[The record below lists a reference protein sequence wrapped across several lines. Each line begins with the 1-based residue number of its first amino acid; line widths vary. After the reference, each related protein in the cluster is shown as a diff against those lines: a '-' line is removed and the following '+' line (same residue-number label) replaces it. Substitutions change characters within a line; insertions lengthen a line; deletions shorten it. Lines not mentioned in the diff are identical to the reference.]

1 MRLKKKYKFVLLCLL
16 IIIITGAAMTWYIKN
31 KNKNDNQKLESVN
44 NDDGEILNIEGLII
58 YQDENTTYLCDK
70 DQIIYEFSPQ
80 EINSSVNDYVKISY
94 EGTLDKN
101 KSKQDI
107 TITNVEKL
115 DKEFTLE
122 SLNNSNTDKAKEIVN
137 NMSLE
142 EIVGGLYMVHHTSKS
157 LNDVEEYHLGGL
169 VLFGE
174 AFKNKTKD
182 EVIEMVTALQNNAKI
197 PLLLA
202 VDEEGGTVVRISS
215 NKNLR
220 SSAFLSPRT
229 LYKEGGFDLIR
240 SDNKEKNELLKSLG
254 LNINLAPVLDISN
267 DKNDYIYSRS
277 LGLSP
282 ELTGEFAINILES
295 SKESGIVNVLK
306 HYPGYGKNKD
316 THKSSSI
323 DTRTI
328 EEVEEDLIPFKM
340 AIDNGA
346 EAVMISHNTVTAF
359 DDKNPASISINN
371 HNYLR
376 NTLNFKGMIITD
388 ALNMGATAD
397 VESMG
402 IKSILAGNN
411 ILVTKNYARDI
422 KEIIDNINN
431 GNLSQDYI
439 KSLTTKIIE
448 WKVKM
453 GLIN

>member
-1 MRLKKKYKFVLLCLL
+1 MRLKKKYKFILLGLL
-16 IIIITGAAMTWYIKN
+16 IIIMVATMVCYMQN
-31 KNKNDNQKLESVN
+31 KYKNDKQKLESIN
-44 NDDGEILNIEGLII
+44 YDETESTNIEGLII

-70 DQIIYEFSPQ
+70 DQIIYEFSNQ
-80 EINSSVNDYVKISY
+80 EINSNVNDYVKISY
-94 EGTLDKN
+94 EGQLDKN

-122 SLNNSNTDKAKEIVN
+122 SLNNNNTKKAKEIVN
-137 NMSLE
+137 KMSLE
-142 EIVGGLYMVHHTSKS
+142 EIVGELYMVHHTSKS
-157 LNDVEEYHLGGL
+157 LEDVEKYHLGGL

-182 EVIEMVTALQNNAKI
+182 EVINMINNLQKKAFV
-197 PLLLA
+197 PLLLG

-229 LYKEGGFDLIR
+229 LYNEGGFTLIKE
-240 SDNKEKNELLKSLG
+240 DNIEKNNLLKLLG
-254 LNINLAPVLDISN
+254 ININLAPVLDISN

-277 LGLSP
+277 IGLSP
-282 ELTGEFAINILES
+282 KLTGDFAITIIES

-306 HYPGYGKNKD
+306 HYPGYSKNKD

-328 EEVEEDLIPFKM
+328 SEVEDDLIPFKM

-346 EAVMISHNTVTAF
+346 EAIMISHNTVTAL
-359 DDKNPASISINN
+359 DDKNPASISIDN

-376 NTLNFKGMIITD
+376 STLNFKGMIITD

-397 VESMG
+397 IESMG

-422 KEIIDNINN
+422 KEIFDNVSN
-431 GNLSQDYI
+431 GNLSNKYLECLVI
-439 KSLTTKIIE
+439 KIIE
-448 WKVKM
+448 WKIEM
-453 GLIN
+453 GLIS

>member
-1 MRLKKKYKFVLLCLL
+1 MRLKKKYKFILLGLL
-16 IIIITGAAMTWYIKN
+16 IIIMVATTACYMQN
-31 KNKNDNQKLESVN
+31 KNKNDNQKLESIN
-44 NDDGEILNIEGLII
+44 HDETKSTNIEGLII

-70 DQIIYEFSPQ
+70 GQIIYEFSNQ
-80 EINSSVNDYVKISY
+80 EINSNINDYVKISY
-94 EGTLDKN
+94 EGQLDKN
-101 KSKQDI
+101 KSKQNI
-107 TITNVEKL
+107 AITNVEKL

-122 SLNNSNTDKAKEIVN
+122 SLNNNTKKAKEIVN
-137 NMSLE
+137 KMSLE
-142 EIVGGLYMVHHTSKS
+142 EIVGELYMVHHTSKS
-157 LNDVEEYHLGGL
+157 LKDVEKYHLGGL

-174 AFKNKTKD
+174 AFKNKIKD
-182 EVIEMVTALQNNAKI
+182 EVINMINNLQQKASI
-197 PLLLA
+197 PLLLG

-229 LYKEGGFDLIR
+229 LYKEGGFTLI
-240 SDNKEKNELLKSLG
+240 KEHKIEKNNLLKSLG
-254 LNINLAPVLDISN
+254 ININLAPVLDISN
-267 DKNDYIYSRS
+267 DKNDYIYNRS
-277 LGLSP
+277 IGLSP
-282 ELTGEFAINILES
+282 KLTGNFAITIIES

-306 HYPGYGKNKD
+306 HYPGYSKNKD

-328 EEVEEDLIPFKM
+328 SEVEEDLIPFKM

-346 EAVMISHNTVTAF
+346 EAIMISHNTVTAL

-376 NTLNFKGMIITD
+376 STLNFKGMIITD

-397 VESMG
+397 IESMG

-422 KEIIDNINN
+422 KEILDNVSN
-431 GNLSQDYI
+431 GNLSNKYLECLAI
-439 KSLTTKIIE
+439 KIIE
-448 WKVKM
+448 WKIEM

>member
-1 MRLKKKYKFVLLCLL
+1 MRLKKKYKFILLGLL
-16 IIIITGAAMTWYIKN
+16 IIIMVATMVCYMQN
-31 KNKNDNQKLESVN
+31 KNKNDKQKLESIN
-44 NDDGEILNIEGLII
+44 YDETESTNIEGLII

-70 DQIIYEFSPQ
+70 DQIIYEFSNQ
-80 EINSSVNDYVKISY
+80 EINSNVNDYVKISY
-94 EGTLDKN
+94 EGQLDKN

-107 TITNVEKL
+107 IITNVEKL

-122 SLNNSNTDKAKEIVN
+122 SLNNNNTKKAKEIVN
-137 NMSLE
+137 KMSLE

-157 LNDVEEYHLGGL
+157 LEDIEKYHLGGL

-182 EVIEMVTALQNNAKI
+182 EVINMINNLQKKAFI
-197 PLLLA
+197 PLLLG

-229 LYKEGGFDLIR
+229 LYKEGGFALIKE
-240 SDNKEKNELLKSLG
+240 DNIEKNNLLKSLG
-254 LNINLAPVLDISN
+254 ININLAPVLDISN
-267 DKNDYIYSRS
+267 NKNDYIYSRS
-277 LGLSP
+277 IGLSP
-282 ELTGEFAINILES
+282 KLTGDFAITIIES

-306 HYPGYGKNKD
+306 HYPGYSKNKD

-328 EEVEEDLIPFKM
+328 SEVEEDLIPFKM

-346 EAVMISHNTVTAF
+346 EAIMISHNTVTVL

-397 VESMG
+397 IESMG

-422 KEIIDNINN
+422 KEIFDNVYN
-431 GNLSQDYI
+431 GNLSNKYLECLVI
-439 KSLTTKIIE
+439 KIIE
-448 WKVKM
+448 WKIEM
-453 GLIN
+453 GLIS

>member
-1 MRLKKKYKFVLLCLL
+1 MRLKKKYKFILLGLL
-16 IIIITGAAMTWYIKN
+16 IIIMVATMVCYMQN
-31 KNKNDNQKLESVN
+31 KNKNDKQKLESIN
-44 NDDGEILNIEGLII
+44 YDETESTNIEGLII

-70 DQIIYEFSPQ
+70 DQIIYEFSNQ
-80 EINSSVNDYVKISY
+80 EINSNVNDYVKISY
-94 EGTLDKN
+94 EGQLDKN

-122 SLNNSNTDKAKEIVN
+122 SLNNNNTKKAKEIVN
-137 NMSLE
+137 KMSLE

-157 LNDVEEYHLGGL
+157 LEDVEKYHLGGL

-182 EVIEMVTALQNNAKI
+182 EVINMINNLQKKAFI
-197 PLLLA
+197 PLLLG

-229 LYKEGGFDLIR
+229 LYKEGGFALIKE
-240 SDNKEKNELLKSLG
+240 DNIEKNNLLKSLG
-254 LNINLAPVLDISN
+254 ININLAPVLDISN
-267 DKNDYIYSRS
+267 NKNDYIYSRS
-277 LGLSP
+277 IGLSP
-282 ELTGEFAINILES
+282 KLTGDFAITIIES

-306 HYPGYGKNKD
+306 HYPGYSKNKD

-328 EEVEEDLIPFKM
+328 SEVEEDLIPFKM

-346 EAVMISHNTVTAF
+346 EAIMISHNTVTVL

-397 VESMG
+397 IESMG

-422 KEIIDNINN
+422 KEIFDNVSN
-431 GNLSQDYI
+431 GNLSNKYLECLVI
-439 KSLTTKIIE
+439 KIIE
-448 WKVKM
+448 WKIEM
-453 GLIN
+453 GLIS

>member
-1 MRLKKKYKFVLLCLL
+1 MRLKKKYKFILLGLL
-16 IIIITGAAMTWYIKN
+16 IIIMVATMVCYMQN
-31 KNKNDNQKLESVN
+31 KYKNDKQKLESIN
-44 NDDGEILNIEGLII
+44 YDETESTNIEGLII

-70 DQIIYEFSPQ
+70 DQIIYEFSNQ
-80 EINSSVNDYVKISY
+80 EINSNVNDYVKISY
-94 EGTLDKN
+94 EGQLDKN

-107 TITNVEKL
+107 TITNVEKT

-122 SLNNSNTDKAKEIVN
+122 SLNNNNTKKAKEIVN
-137 NMSLE
+137 KMSLE

-157 LNDVEEYHLGGL
+157 LEDVEKYHLGGL

-182 EVIEMVTALQNNAKI
+182 EVINMINNLQKKAFI
-197 PLLLA
+197 PLLLG

-229 LYKEGGFDLIR
+229 LYKEGGFALIKE
-240 SDNKEKNELLKSLG
+240 DNIEKNNLLKSLG
-254 LNINLAPVLDISN
+254 ININLAPVLDISN

-277 LGLSP
+277 IGLSP
-282 ELTGEFAINILES
+282 KLTGDFAITIIES

-306 HYPGYGKNKD
+306 HYPGYSKNKD

-328 EEVEEDLIPFKM
+328 SEVEEDLIPFKM

-346 EAVMISHNTVTAF
+346 EAIMISHNTVTVL

-397 VESMG
+397 IESMG

-422 KEIIDNINN
+422 KEIFDNVYN
-431 GNLSQDYI
+431 GNLSNKYLECLVI
-439 KSLTTKIIE
+439 KIIE
-448 WKVKM
+448 WKIEM
-453 GLIN
+453 GLIS

>member
-1 MRLKKKYKFVLLCLL
+1 MVATMVCYMQNKYK
-16 IIIITGAAMTWYIKN
+16 
-31 KNKNDNQKLESVN
+31 NDKQKLESIN
-44 NDDGEILNIEGLII
+44 YDETESTNIEGLII

-70 DQIIYEFSPQ
+70 DQIIYEFSNQ
-80 EINSSVNDYVKISY
+80 EINSNVNDYVKISY
-94 EGTLDKN
+94 EGQLDKN

-107 TITNVEKL
+107 TITNVEKI

-122 SLNNSNTDKAKEIVN
+122 SLNNNNTKKAKEIVN
-137 NMSLE
+137 KMSLE
-142 EIVGGLYMVHHTSKS
+142 EIVGELYMVHHTSKS
-157 LNDVEEYHLGGL
+157 LEDVEKYHLGGL

-182 EVIEMVTALQNNAKI
+182 EVINMINNLQKKAFV
-197 PLLLA
+197 PLLLG

-229 LYKEGGFDLIR
+229 LYKEGGFALIKE
-240 SDNKEKNELLKSLG
+240 DNIEKNNLLKLLG
-254 LNINLAPVLDISN
+254 ININLAPVLDISN

-277 LGLSP
+277 IGLSP
-282 ELTGEFAINILES
+282 KLTGDFAITIIES

-306 HYPGYGKNKD
+306 HYPGYSKNKD

-328 EEVEEDLIPFKM
+328 SEVEDDLIPFKM

-346 EAVMISHNTVTAF
+346 EAIMISHNTVTAL
-359 DDKNPASISINN
+359 DDKNPASISIDN

-376 NTLNFKGMIITD
+376 STLNFKGMIITD

-397 VESMG
+397 IESMG

-422 KEIIDNINN
+422 KEIFDNVYN
-431 GNLSQDYI
+431 GNLSNKYLECLVI
-439 KSLTTKIIE
+439 KIIE
-448 WKVKM
+448 WKIEM
-453 GLIN
+453 GLIS

>member
-1 MRLKKKYKFVLLCLL
+1 MRLKKKYKFILLGLL
-16 IIIITGAAMTWYIKN
+16 IIIMVATMVCYMQN
-31 KNKNDNQKLESVN
+31 KYKNDKQKLESIN
-44 NDDGEILNIEGLII
+44 YDETESTNIEGLII

-70 DQIIYEFSPQ
+70 NQIIYEFSNQ
-80 EINSSVNDYVKISY
+80 EINSNVNDYVKISY
-94 EGTLDKN
+94 EGQLDKN

-122 SLNNSNTDKAKEIVN
+122 SLNNNNTKKAKEIVN
-137 NMSLE
+137 KMSLE
-142 EIVGGLYMVHHTSKS
+142 EIVGELYMVHHTSKS
-157 LNDVEEYHLGGL
+157 LEDVEKYHLGGL

-182 EVIEMVTALQNNAKI
+182 EVINMINNLQKKAFV
-197 PLLLA
+197 PLLLG

-229 LYKEGGFDLIR
+229 LYKEGGFALIKE
-240 SDNKEKNELLKSLG
+240 DNIEKNNLLKLLG
-254 LNINLAPVLDISN
+254 ININLAPVLDISN

-277 LGLSP
+277 IGLSP
-282 ELTGEFAINILES
+282 KLTGDFAITIIES

-306 HYPGYGKNKD
+306 HYPGYSKNKD

-328 EEVEEDLIPFKM
+328 SEVEDDLIPFKM

-346 EAVMISHNTVTAF
+346 EAIMISHNTVTAL
-359 DDKNPASISINN
+359 DDKNPASISIDN

-376 NTLNFKGMIITD
+376 STLNFKGMIITD

-397 VESMG
+397 IESMG

-422 KEIIDNINN
+422 KEIFDNVSN
-431 GNLSQDYI
+431 GNLSNKYLECLVI
-439 KSLTTKIIE
+439 KIIE
-448 WKVKM
+448 WKIEM
-453 GLIN
+453 GLIS

>member
-1 MRLKKKYKFVLLCLL
+1 MRLKKKYKFILLGLL
-16 IIIITGAAMTWYIKN
+16 IIIMVATMVCYMQN
-31 KNKNDNQKLESVN
+31 KYKNDKQKLESIN
-44 NDDGEILNIEGLII
+44 YDETESTNIEGLII

-70 DQIIYEFSPQ
+70 DQIIYEFSNQ
-80 EINSSVNDYVKISY
+80 EINSNVNDYVKISY
-94 EGTLDKN
+94 EGQLDKN

-122 SLNNSNTDKAKEIVN
+122 SLNNNNTKKAKEIVN
-137 NMSLE
+137 KMSLE
-142 EIVGGLYMVHHTSKS
+142 EIVGELYMVHHTSKS
-157 LNDVEEYHLGGL
+157 LEDVEKYHLGGL

-182 EVIEMVTALQNNAKI
+182 EVINMINNLQKKAFV
-197 PLLLA
+197 PLLLG

-229 LYKEGGFDLIR
+229 LYNEGGFTLIKE
-240 SDNKEKNELLKSLG
+240 DNIEKNNLLKSLG
-254 LNINLAPVLDISN
+254 ININLAPVLDISN

-277 LGLSP
+277 IGLSP
-282 ELTGEFAINILES
+282 KLTGDFAITIIES

-306 HYPGYGKNKD
+306 HYPGYSKNKD

-328 EEVEEDLIPFKM
+328 SEVEDDLIPFKM

-346 EAVMISHNTVTAF
+346 EAIMISHNTVTAL
-359 DDKNPASISINN
+359 DDKNPASISIDN

-376 NTLNFKGMIITD
+376 STLNFKGMIITD

-397 VESMG
+397 IESMG

-422 KEIIDNINN
+422 KEIFDNVSN
-431 GNLSQDYI
+431 GNLSNKYLECLVI
-439 KSLTTKIIE
+439 KIIE
-448 WKVKM
+448 WKIEM
-453 GLIN
+453 GLIS

>member
-1 MRLKKKYKFVLLCLL
+1 MRLKKKYKFILLGLL
-16 IIIITGAAMTWYIKN
+16 IIIVVATMVCYMQN
-31 KNKNDNQKLESVN
+31 KNKNDKQKLESIN
-44 NDDGEILNIEGLII
+44 YDETESTNIEGLII

-70 DQIIYEFSPQ
+70 EQIIYEFSNQ
-80 EINSSVNDYVKISY
+80 EINSNVNDYVKISY
-94 EGTLDKN
+94 EGQLDKN

-107 TITNVEKL
+107 TITNVEKI

-122 SLNNSNTDKAKEIVN
+122 SLNNNNTKKAKEIVN
-137 NMSLE
+137 KMTLE

-157 LNDVEEYHLGGL
+157 LEDVEKYHLGGL

-182 EVIEMVTALQNNAKI
+182 EVINMINNLQKKAFI
-197 PLLLA
+197 PLLLG

-220 SSAFLSPRT
+220 SSAFLSPRI
-229 LYKEGGFDLIR
+229 LYKEGGFALIKE
-240 SDNKEKNELLKSLG
+240 DNIEKNNLLKSLG
-254 LNINLAPVLDISN
+254 ININLAPVLDISN

-277 LGLSP
+277 IGLSP
-282 ELTGEFAINILES
+282 KLTGDFAITIIES

-306 HYPGYGKNKD
+306 HYPGYSKNKD

-328 EEVEEDLIPFKM
+328 SEVEEDLIPFKM

-346 EAVMISHNTVTAF
+346 EAIMISHNTVTVL

-397 VESMG
+397 IESMG

-422 KEIIDNINN
+422 KEIFDNVYN
-431 GNLSQDYI
+431 GNLSNKYLECLVI
-439 KSLTTKIIE
+439 KIIE
-448 WKVKM
+448 WKIEM
-453 GLIN
+453 GLIS

>member
-1 MRLKKKYKFVLLCLL
+1 MRLKKKYKFILLGLL
-16 IIIITGAAMTWYIKN
+16 IIIMVATMACYMQN
-31 KNKNDNQKLESVN
+31 KNKNDKQKLESIN
-44 NDDGEILNIEGLII
+44 YDETESTNIEGLII

-70 DQIIYEFSPQ
+70 DQIIYEFSNQ
-80 EINSSVNDYVKISY
+80 EINSNVNDYVKISY
-94 EGTLDKN
+94 EGQLDKN

-107 TITNVEKL
+107 TITNVEKI

-122 SLNNSNTDKAKEIVN
+122 SLNNNNTKKAKEIVN
-137 NMSLE
+137 KMSLE

-157 LNDVEEYHLGGL
+157 LEDVEKYHLGGL

-182 EVIEMVTALQNNAKI
+182 EVINMINNLQKKAFI
-197 PLLLA
+197 PLLLG

-229 LYKEGGFDLIR
+229 LYKEGGFALIKE
-240 SDNKEKNELLKSLG
+240 DNIEKNNLLKSLG
-254 LNINLAPVLDISN
+254 ININLAPVLDISN
-267 DKNDYIYSRS
+267 NKNDYIYSRS
-277 LGLSP
+277 IGLSP
-282 ELTGEFAINILES
+282 KLTGDFAITIIES

-306 HYPGYGKNKD
+306 HYPGYSKNKD

-328 EEVEEDLIPFKM
+328 SEVEEDLIPFKM

-346 EAVMISHNTVTAF
+346 EAIMISHNTVTVL

-397 VESMG
+397 IESMG

-422 KEIIDNINN
+422 KEIFDNVYN
-431 GNLSQDYI
+431 GNLSNKYLECLVI
-439 KSLTTKIIE
+439 KIIE
-448 WKVKM
+448 WKIEM
-453 GLIN
+453 GLIS

>member
-1 MRLKKKYKFVLLCLL
+1 
-16 IIIITGAAMTWYIKN
+16 
-31 KNKNDNQKLESVN
+31 
-44 NDDGEILNIEGLII
+44 
-58 YQDENTTYLCDK
+58 
-70 DQIIYEFSPQ
+70 
-80 EINSSVNDYVKISY
+80 
-94 EGTLDKN
+94 
-101 KSKQDI
+101 
-107 TITNVEKL
+107 
-115 DKEFTLE
+115 
-122 SLNNSNTDKAKEIVN
+122 
-137 NMSLE
+137 
-142 EIVGGLYMVHHTSKS
+142 MVHHTSKS
-157 LNDVEEYHLGGL
+157 LEDVEKYHLGGL

-182 EVIEMVTALQNNAKI
+182 EVINMINNLQKKAFI
-197 PLLLA
+197 PLLLG

-220 SSAFLSPRT
+220 SSAFLSPRI
-229 LYKEGGFDLIR
+229 LYKEGGFALIKE
-240 SDNKEKNELLKSLG
+240 DNIEKNNLLKSLG
-254 LNINLAPVLDISN
+254 ININLAPVLDISN

-277 LGLSP
+277 IGLSP
-282 ELTGEFAINILES
+282 KLTGDFAITIIES

-306 HYPGYGKNKD
+306 HYPGYSKNKD

-328 EEVEEDLIPFKM
+328 SEVEEDLIPFKM

-346 EAVMISHNTVTAF
+346 EAIMISHNTVTAL

-397 VESMG
+397 IESMG

-422 KEIIDNINN
+422 KEIFDNVYN
-431 GNLSQDYI
+431 GNLSNKYLECLVI
-439 KSLTTKIIE
+439 KIIE
-448 WKVKM
+448 WKIEM
-453 GLIN
+453 GLIS

>member
-1 MRLKKKYKFVLLCLL
+1 MRLKKKYKFILLGLL
-16 IIIITGAAMTWYIKN
+16 IIIMVTTMVCYMQN
-31 KNKNDNQKLESVN
+31 KNKNDKQKLESIN
-44 NDDGEILNIEGLII
+44 YDETESTNIEGLII

-70 DQIIYEFSPQ
+70 DQIIYEFSNQ
-80 EINSSVNDYVKISY
+80 EINSNVNDYVKISY
-94 EGTLDKN
+94 EGQLDKN

-122 SLNNSNTDKAKEIVN
+122 SLNNNNTKKAKEIVN
-137 NMSLE
+137 KMSLE
-142 EIVGGLYMVHHTSKS
+142 EIVGELYMVHHTSKS
-157 LNDVEEYHLGGL
+157 LEDVEKYHLGGL

-182 EVIEMVTALQNNAKI
+182 EVINMINNLQKKAFI
-197 PLLLA
+197 PLLLG

-229 LYKEGGFDLIR
+229 LYKEGGFALIKE
-240 SDNKEKNELLKSLG
+240 DNIEKNNLLKSLG
-254 LNINLAPVLDISN
+254 ININLAPVLDISN

-277 LGLSP
+277 IGLSP
-282 ELTGEFAINILES
+282 KLTGDFAITIIES

-306 HYPGYGKNKD
+306 HYPGYSKNKD

-328 EEVEEDLIPFKM
+328 SEVEEDLIPFKM

-346 EAVMISHNTVTAF
+346 EAIMISHNTVTVL

-397 VESMG
+397 IESMG

-422 KEIIDNINN
+422 KEIFDNVYN
-431 GNLSQDYI
+431 GNLSNKYLECLVI
-439 KSLTTKIIE
+439 KIIE
-448 WKVKM
+448 WKIEM
-453 GLIN
+453 GLIS

>member
-1 MRLKKKYKFVLLCLL
+1 MRLKKKYKFILLGLL
-16 IIIITGAAMTWYIKN
+16 TIIMVATTVCYMQN
-31 KNKNDNQKLESVN
+31 KNKNDNQKLESIN
-44 NDDGEILNIEGLII
+44 YDKTESTNIEGLII

-70 DQIIYEFSPQ
+70 DQIIYEFSNQ
-80 EINSSVNDYVKISY
+80 EINSNINDYVKISY
-94 EGTLDKN
+94 EGQLDKN
-101 KSKQDI
+101 KSKQNI
-107 TITNVEKL
+107 TIKNVEKL

-122 SLNNSNTDKAKEIVN
+122 SLNNNNTKKAKEIVN
-137 NMSLE
+137 KMSLE
-142 EIVGGLYMVHHTSKS
+142 EIVGELYMVHHTSKS
-157 LNDVEEYHLGGL
+157 LGDIEKYHLGGL

-182 EVIEMVTALQNNAKI
+182 EVINMINNLQQKASI
-197 PLLLA
+197 PLLLG

-229 LYKEGGFDLIR
+229 LYKEGGFALIKE
-240 SDNKEKNELLKSLG
+240 DNIEKNNLLKSLRI
-254 LNINLAPVLDISN
+254 NINLAPVLDISN
-267 DKNDYIYSRS
+267 DKNDYIYNRS
-277 LGLSP
+277 IGLSP
-282 ELTGEFAINILES
+282 KLTGNFAITIIES
-295 SKESGIVNVLK
+295 SKESEIVNVLK
-306 HYPGYGKNKD
+306 HYPGYSKNKD

-328 EEVEEDLIPFKM
+328 SEVEEDLIPFKM
-340 AIDNGA
+340 AINNGA
-346 EAVMISHNTVTAF
+346 EAIMISHNTVTAL

-397 VESMG
+397 IESMG

-422 KEIIDNINN
+422 KEILDFKFIK
-431 GNLSQDYI
+431 NLKYLI
-439 KSLTTKIIE
+439 KCFLVITYFRKL
-448 WKVKM
+448 VPA
-453 GLIN
+453 

>member
-1 MRLKKKYKFVLLCLL
+1 MRLKKKYKFILLGLL
-16 IIIITGAAMTWYIKN
+16 IIIMVATMVCYMQN
-31 KNKNDNQKLESVN
+31 KNKNDKQKLESIN
-44 NDDGEILNIEGLII
+44 YDETESTNIEGLII

-70 DQIIYEFSPQ
+70 DQIIYEFSNQ
-80 EINSSVNDYVKISY
+80 EINSNVNDYVKISY
-94 EGTLDKN
+94 EGQLDKN

-122 SLNNSNTDKAKEIVN
+122 SLNNNNTKKAKEIVN
-137 NMSLE
+137 KMSLE
-142 EIVGGLYMVHHTSKS
+142 EIVGELYMVHHTSKS
-157 LNDVEEYHLGGL
+157 LEDVEKYHLGGL

-182 EVIEMVTALQNNAKI
+182 EVINMINNLQKKAFV
-197 PLLLA
+197 PLLLG

-229 LYKEGGFDLIR
+229 LYKEGGFALIKE
-240 SDNKEKNELLKSLG
+240 DNIEKNNLLKSLG
-254 LNINLAPVLDISN
+254 ININLAPVLDISN

-277 LGLSP
+277 IGLSP
-282 ELTGEFAINILES
+282 KLTGDFAITIIES

-306 HYPGYGKNKD
+306 HYPGYSKNKD

-328 EEVEEDLIPFKM
+328 SEVEDDLIPFKM

-346 EAVMISHNTVTAF
+346 EAIMISHNTVTVL
-359 DDKNPASISINN
+359 DDKNPASISINS

-397 VESMG
+397 IESMG

-422 KEIIDNINN
+422 KEIFDNVYN
-431 GNLSQDYI
+431 GNLSNKYLECLVI
-439 KSLTTKIIE
+439 KIIE
-448 WKVKM
+448 WKIEM
-453 GLIN
+453 GLIS

>member
-1 MRLKKKYKFVLLCLL
+1 MRLKKKYKFILLLL
-16 IIIITGAAMTWYIKN
+16 TIIMVATTVCYMQN
-31 KNKNDNQKLESVN
+31 KNKNDNQKLESIN
-44 NDDGEILNIEGLII
+44 YDKTESTNIEGLII

-70 DQIIYEFSPQ
+70 DQIIYEFSNQ
-80 EINSSVNDYVKISY
+80 EINSNINDYVKISY
-94 EGTLDKN
+94 EGQLDKN
-101 KSKQDI
+101 KSKQNI
-107 TITNVEKL
+107 TIKNVEKL

-122 SLNNSNTDKAKEIVN
+122 SINNNTKKAKEIVN
-137 NMSLE
+137 KMSLE
-142 EIVGGLYMVHHTSKS
+142 EIVGELYMVHHTSKS
-157 LNDVEEYHLGGL
+157 LGDIEKYHLGGL

-182 EVIEMVTALQNNAKI
+182 EVINMINNLQKKASI
-197 PLLLA
+197 PLLLG

-229 LYKEGGFDLIR
+229 LYKEGGFALIKE
-240 SDNKEKNELLKSLG
+240 DNIEKNNLLKSLG
-254 LNINLAPVLDISN
+254 ININLAPVLDISN
-267 DKNDYIYSRS
+267 DKNDYIYNRS
-277 LGLSP
+277 IGLSP
-282 ELTGEFAINILES
+282 KLTGNFAITIIES

-306 HYPGYGKNKD
+306 HYPGYSKNKD

-328 EEVEEDLIPFKM
+328 SEVEEDLIPFKM

-346 EAVMISHNTVTAF
+346 EAIMISHNTVTAL

-376 NTLNFKGMIITD
+376 NVLNFKGMIITD

-397 VESMG
+397 IESMG

-422 KEIIDNINN
+422 KEILDNVSN
-431 GNLSQDYI
+431 GNLSNKYLECLVI
-439 KSLTTKIIE
+439 KIIE
-448 WKVKM
+448 WKIEM
-453 GLIN
+453 GLIS

>member
-1 MRLKKKYKFVLLCLL
+1 MRLKKKYKFILLGLL
-16 IIIITGAAMTWYIKN
+16 IIIMVATTVCYMQN
-31 KNKNDNQKLESVN
+31 KNKNDNKKLESIN
-44 NDDGEILNIEGLII
+44 YDKTESTNIEGLII

-70 DQIIYEFSPQ
+70 NQIIYEFSNQ
-80 EINSSVNDYVKISY
+80 EINSNINDYVKISY
-94 EGTLDKN
+94 EGQLDKN
-101 KSKQDI
+101 KSKQNI

-122 SLNNSNTDKAKEIVN
+122 SLNNNNTKKAKEIVN
-137 NMSLE
+137 KMSLE
-142 EIVGGLYMVHHTSKS
+142 EIVGELYMVHHTSKS
-157 LNDVEEYHLGGL
+157 LKDVEKYHLGGL

-182 EVIEMVTALQNNAKI
+182 EVINMINNLQQKASI
-197 PLLLA
+197 PLLLG

-229 LYKEGGFDLIR
+229 LYNEGGFTLIKE
-240 SDNKEKNELLKSLG
+240 DNIEKNNLLKSLG
-254 LNINLAPVLDISN
+254 ININLAPVLDISN
-267 DKNDYIYSRS
+267 DKNDYIYNRS
-277 LGLSP
+277 IGLSP
-282 ELTGEFAINILES
+282 KLTGNFAITI
-295 SKESGIVNVLK
+295 IDVLK
-306 HYPGYGKNKD
+306 HYPGYSKNKD

-328 EEVEEDLIPFKM
+328 SEVEEDLIPFKM

-346 EAVMISHNTVTAF
+346 EAIMISHNTVTAL

-376 NTLNFKGMIITD
+376 STLNFKGMIITD
-388 ALNMGATAD
+388 ALNMGATAEI
-397 VESMG
+397 ESMG

-422 KEIIDNINN
+422 KEILDNVSN
-431 GNLSQDYI
+431 GNLSNKYLECLAI
-439 KSLTTKIIE
+439 KIIE
-448 WKVKM
+448 WKIEM
-453 GLIN
+453 GLIS

>member
-1 MRLKKKYKFVLLCLL
+1 MRLKKKYKFILLGLL
-16 IIIITGAAMTWYIKN
+16 IIIMVATMVCYMQN
-31 KNKNDNQKLESVN
+31 KNKNDKQKLESIN
-44 NDDGEILNIEGLII
+44 YDETESTNIEGLII

-70 DQIIYEFSPQ
+70 DQIIYEFSNQ
-80 EINSSVNDYVKISY
+80 EINSNVNDYVKISY
-94 EGTLDKN
+94 EGQLDKN

-107 TITNVEKL
+107 IITNVEKL

-122 SLNNSNTDKAKEIVN
+122 SLNNNNTKKAKEIVN
-137 NMSLE
+137 KMSLE

-157 LNDVEEYHLGGL
+157 LEDIEKYHLGGL

-182 EVIEMVTALQNNAKI
+182 EVINMINNLQKKAFI
-197 PLLLA
+197 PLLLG

-229 LYKEGGFDLIR
+229 LYKEGGFALIKE
-240 SDNKEKNELLKSLG
+240 DNIEKNNLLKSLG
-254 LNINLAPVLDISN
+254 ININLAPVLDISN
-267 DKNDYIYSRS
+267 NKNDYIYSRS
-277 LGLSP
+277 IGLSP
-282 ELTGEFAINILES
+282 KLTGDFAITIIES

-306 HYPGYGKNKD
+306 HYPGYSKNKD

-328 EEVEEDLIPFKM
+328 SEVEEDLIPFKM

-346 EAVMISHNTVTAF
+346 EAIMISHNTVTVL

-397 VESMG
+397 IESMG

-422 KEIIDNINN
+422 KEIFDNVYN
-431 GNLSQDYI
+431 G
-439 KSLTTKIIE
+439 T
-448 WKVKM
+448 
-453 GLIN
+453 LINILNV

>member
-1 MRLKKKYKFVLLCLL
+1 MRLKKIYKFILLCLL
-16 IIIITGAAMTWYIKN
+16 IIIIAAIAITCYDQ
-31 KNKNDNQKLESVN
+31 NKNDSQKLESIS
-44 NDDGEILNIEGLII
+44 DGKAKNSNIEGLII
-58 YQDENTTYLCDK
+58 YQNDVTTYLCDK
-70 DQIIYEFSPQ
+70 NQVIYEFSSQ
-80 EINSSVNDYVKISY
+80 EINGNVNDYVKISY
-94 EGTLDKN
+94 EGLLDKS

-107 TITNVEKL
+107 TVINVEKL

-122 SLNNSNTDKAKEIVN
+122 SLNNNNTNKAKEIVN

-142 EIVGGLYMVHHTSKS
+142 EIVGSLYMVHHTSRS
-157 LNDVEEYHLGGL
+157 LNDVVEYHLGGL

-174 AFKNKTKD
+174 AFKNKTMN
-182 EVIEMVTALQNNAKI
+182 EVIEMVTSLQNSAKI

-215 NKNLR
+215 NKKLR

-229 LYKEGGFDLIR
+229 LYKEGGFDLII

-277 LGLSP
+277 LGLNP
-282 ELTGEFAINILES
+282 QLTGKFAVNILES

-346 EAVMISHNTVTAF
+346 EAVMISHNTVTAL

-376 NTLNFKGMIITD
+376 SALNFKGMIITD

-397 VESMG
+397 IESMG

-422 KEIIDNINN
+422 KEIIDNINSD
-431 GNLSQDYI
+431 NLSKDYI
-439 KSLTTKIIE
+439 KSLTIKIIE
-448 WKVKM
+448 WKIKM
-453 GLIN
+453 GLIS

>member
-1 MRLKKKYKFVLLCLL
+1 MRLKKKYKFILLGLL
-16 IIIITGAAMTWYIKN
+16 IIIMVATMVCYMQN
-31 KNKNDNQKLESVN
+31 KNKNDKQKLESIN
-44 NDDGEILNIEGLII
+44 YDETESTNIEGLII

-70 DQIIYEFSPQ
+70 DQIIYEFSNQ
-80 EINSSVNDYVKISY
+80 EINSNVNDYVKISY
-94 EGTLDKN
+94 EGQLDKN

-122 SLNNSNTDKAKEIVN
+122 SLNNNTKKAKEIVN
-137 NMSLE
+137 KMSLE
-142 EIVGGLYMVHHTSKS
+142 EIVGELYMVHHTSKS
-157 LNDVEEYHLGGL
+157 LEDVEKYHLGGL

-182 EVIEMVTALQNNAKI
+182 EVINMINNLQKKAFI
-197 PLLLA
+197 PLLLG

-229 LYKEGGFDLIR
+229 LYKEGGFALIKE
-240 SDNKEKNELLKSLG
+240 DNIEKNNLLKSLG
-254 LNINLAPVLDISN
+254 ININLAPVLDISN
-267 DKNDYIYSRS
+267 NKNDYIYSRS
-277 LGLSP
+277 IGLSP
-282 ELTGEFAINILES
+282 KLTGDFAITIIES

-306 HYPGYGKNKD
+306 HYPGYSKNKD

-328 EEVEEDLIPFKM
+328 SEVEDDLIPFKM

-346 EAVMISHNTVTAF
+346 EAIMISHNTVTAL
-359 DDKNPASISINN
+359 DDKNPASISIDN

-376 NTLNFKGMIITD
+376 STLNFKGMIITD

-397 VESMG
+397 IESMG

-422 KEIIDNINN
+422 KEIFDNVSN
-431 GNLSQDYI
+431 GNLSNKYLECLVI
-439 KSLTTKIIE
+439 KIIE
-448 WKVKM
+448 WKIEM
-453 GLIN
+453 GLIS

>member
-1 MRLKKKYKFVLLCLL
+1 MRLKKKYKFILLGLL
-16 IIIITGAAMTWYIKN
+16 IIIMVATMVCYMQN
-31 KNKNDNQKLESVN
+31 KYKNDKQKLERINYDETEST
-44 NDDGEILNIEGLII
+44 NIEGLII

-70 DQIIYEFSPQ
+70 DQIIYEFSNQ
-80 EINSSVNDYVKISY
+80 EINSNINDYVKISY
-94 EGTLDKN
+94 EGQLDKN
-101 KSKQDI
+101 KSKQNI
-107 TITNVEKL
+107 TIKNVEKL

-122 SLNNSNTDKAKEIVN
+122 SLNNNTKKAKEIVN
-137 NMSLE
+137 KMSLE
-142 EIVGGLYMVHHTSKS
+142 EIVGELYMVHHTSKS
-157 LNDVEEYHLGGL
+157 LGDVEKYHLGGL

-182 EVIEMVTALQNNAKI
+182 EVINMINNLQQKASI
-197 PLLLA
+197 PLLLG
-202 VDEEGGTVVRISS
+202 VDEEGGTVVRISN

-229 LYKEGGFDLIR
+229 LYREGSFALIKE
-240 SDNKEKNELLKSLG
+240 DNIEKNNLLKSLG
-254 LNINLAPVLDISN
+254 ININLAPVLDISN
-267 DKNDYIYSRS
+267 DKNDYIYNRS
-277 LGLSP
+277 IGLSP
-282 ELTGEFAINILES
+282 KLTGNFAITIIES

-306 HYPGYGKNKD
+306 HYPGYSKNKD

-328 EEVEEDLIPFKM
+328 SEVEEDLIPFKM

-346 EAVMISHNTVTAF
+346 KAIMISHNTVTAL

-376 NTLNFKGMIITD
+376 STLNFKGMIITD

-397 VESMG
+397 IESMG

-422 KEIIDNINN
+422 KEILDNVSN
-431 GNLSQDYI
+431 GNLSNKYLECLVI
-439 KSLTTKIIE
+439 KIIE
-448 WKVKM
+448 WKIEM
-453 GLIN
+453 GLIS

>member
-1 MRLKKKYKFVLLCLL
+1 MRLKKKYKFILLGLL
-16 IIIITGAAMTWYIKN
+16 IIIMVATMACYMQN
-31 KNKNDNQKLESVN
+31 KNKNDKQKLESIN
-44 NDDGEILNIEGLII
+44 YDETESTNIEGLII

-70 DQIIYEFSPQ
+70 DQIIYEFSNQ
-80 EINSSVNDYVKISY
+80 EINSNVNDYVKISY
-94 EGTLDKN
+94 EGQLDKN

-122 SLNNSNTDKAKEIVN
+122 SLNNNTKKAKEIVN
-137 NMSLE
+137 KMSLE
-142 EIVGGLYMVHHTSKS
+142 EIVGELYMVHHTSKS
-157 LNDVEEYHLGGL
+157 LEDVEKYHLGGL

-182 EVIEMVTALQNNAKI
+182 EVINMINNLQKKAFI
-197 PLLLA
+197 PLLLG

-229 LYKEGGFDLIR
+229 LYKEGGFALIKE
-240 SDNKEKNELLKSLG
+240 DNIEKNNLLKSLG
-254 LNINLAPVLDISN
+254 ININLAPVLDISN
-267 DKNDYIYSRS
+267 NKNDYIYSRS
-277 LGLSP
+277 IGLSP
-282 ELTGEFAINILES
+282 KLTGDFAITIIES

-306 HYPGYGKNKD
+306 HYPGYSKNKD

-328 EEVEEDLIPFKM
+328 SEVEEDLIPFKM

-346 EAVMISHNTVTAF
+346 EAIMISHNTVTAL

-397 VESMG
+397 IESMG

-422 KEIIDNINN
+422 KEIFDNVYN
-431 GNLSQDYI
+431 GNLSNKYLECLVI
-439 KSLTTKIIE
+439 KIIE
-448 WKVKM
+448 WKIEM
-453 GLIN
+453 GLIS

>member
-1 MRLKKKYKFVLLCLL
+1 MRLKKKYKFILLGLL
-16 IIIITGAAMTWYIKN
+16 IIIMVATMVCYMQN
-31 KNKNDNQKLESVN
+31 KYKNDKQKLESIN
-44 NDDGEILNIEGLII
+44 YDETESTNIEGLII

-70 DQIIYEFSPQ
+70 DQIIYEFSNQ
-80 EINSSVNDYVKISY
+80 EINSNVNDYVKISY
-94 EGTLDKN
+94 EGQLDKN

-122 SLNNSNTDKAKEIVN
+122 SLNNNNTKKAKEIVN
-137 NMSLE
+137 KMSLE
-142 EIVGGLYMVHHTSKS
+142 EIVGELYMVHHTSKS
-157 LNDVEEYHLGGL
+157 LEDVEKYHLGGL

-182 EVIEMVTALQNNAKI
+182 EVINMINNLQQKASI
-197 PLLLA
+197 PLLLG

-229 LYKEGGFDLIR
+229 LYNEGGFTLIKE
-240 SDNKEKNELLKSLG
+240 DNIEKNNLLKLLG
-254 LNINLAPVLDISN
+254 ININLAPVLDISN

-277 LGLSP
+277 IGLSP
-282 ELTGEFAINILES
+282 KLTGDFAITIIES

-306 HYPGYGKNKD
+306 HYPGYSKNKD

-328 EEVEEDLIPFKM
+328 SEVEDDLIPFKM

-346 EAVMISHNTVTAF
+346 EAIMISHNTVTAL
-359 DDKNPASISINN
+359 DDKNPASISIDN

-376 NTLNFKGMIITD
+376 STLNFKGMIITD

-397 VESMG
+397 IESMG

-422 KEIIDNINN
+422 KEIFDNVSN
-431 GNLSQDYI
+431 GNLSNKYLECLVI
-439 KSLTTKIIE
+439 KIIE
-448 WKVKM
+448 WKIEM
-453 GLIN
+453 GLIS

>member
-1 MRLKKKYKFVLLCLL
+1 MRLKKKYKFILLGLL
-16 IIIITGAAMTWYIKN
+16 TIIMVATTVCYMQN
-31 KNKNDNQKLESVN
+31 KNKNDNQKLESIN
-44 NDDGEILNIEGLII
+44 YDKTESTNIEGLII

-70 DQIIYEFSPQ
+70 DQIIYEFSNQ
-80 EINSSVNDYVKISY
+80 EINSNINDYVKISY
-94 EGTLDKN
+94 EGQLDKN
-101 KSKQDI
+101 KSKQNI
-107 TITNVEKL
+107 TIKNVEKL
-115 DKEFTLE
+115 DKEFNLE
-122 SLNNSNTDKAKEIVN
+122 SLNNNTKKAKEIVN
-137 NMSLE
+137 KMSLE
-142 EIVGGLYMVHHTSKS
+142 EIVGELYMVHHTSKS
-157 LNDVEEYHLGGL
+157 LGDIEKYHLGGL

-182 EVIEMVTALQNNAKI
+182 EVINMINNLQQKASI
-197 PLLLA
+197 PLLLG

-229 LYKEGGFDLIR
+229 LYKEGGFALIKE
-240 SDNKEKNELLKSLG
+240 DNIEKNNLLKSLG
-254 LNINLAPVLDISN
+254 ININLAPVLDISN
-267 DKNDYIYSRS
+267 DKNDYIYNRS
-277 LGLSP
+277 IGLSP
-282 ELTGEFAINILES
+282 KLTGNFAITIIES

-306 HYPGYGKNKD
+306 HYPGYSKNKD

-328 EEVEEDLIPFKM
+328 SEVEEDLIPFKM
-340 AIDNGA
+340 AINNGA
-346 EAVMISHNTVTAF
+346 EAIMISHNTVIAL

-397 VESMG
+397 IESMG

-422 KEIIDNINN
+422 KEILDNVSN
-431 GNLSQDYI
+431 GNLSNKYLEYLAI
-439 KSLTTKIIE
+439 KIIE
-448 WKVKM
+448 WKIEI
-453 GLIN
+453 GLIS